1 MSPFKW
7 LEKTAFLGDVVHDYG
22 IIEERRA
29 GITRTR
35 VSLLLCRK
43 GGELVL
49 VIKESNV
56 AFLGASTRYTY
67 IHKPQI
73 TAFKEAVDDAYER
86 VNNSSK

>member
-1 MSPFKW
+1 MNPFKW
-7 LEKTAFLGDVVHDYG
+7 LEKKTFLGDVIHDYG
-22 IIEERRA
+22 VIEERHM

-43 GGELVL
+43 GGTLVL

-67 IHKPQI
+67 IHEPQM
-73 TAFKEAVDDAYER
+73 TAFKEAVDDAYKR
-86 VNNSSK
+86 VNNSSM